1 MEMTRV
7 GIFVWIF
14 NLAERV
20 SAETVETFNF
30 I

>member
-7 GIFVWIF
+7 GIVWIF